1 MHICVCVSCK
11 MYFWNVNQILH
22 TSGNIMISISLQVDM
37 TKVRL
42 EVIKPWVTEKIT
54 TILGIEDDVVIE
66 YVFNQ
71 LEAEKVS
78 C

>member
-1 MHICVCVSCK
+1 
-11 MYFWNVNQILH
+11 
-22 TSGNIMISISLQVDM
+22 M

-42 EVIKPWVTEKIT
+42 EVIKPWVTERIT

-78 C
+78 VVKMGLWKIGLLCRGKCQVCVL